1 MMLVNKKHK
10 VERISENREVETNE
24 KQKSKSFKIRG

>member
-10 VERISENREVETNE
+10 VERIAENREAETNE
-24 KQKSKSFKIRG
+24 QQKSK